1 MRIYCYDRIKRRR
14 LKLKLTQAEVARR
27 AGTAREYFNE
37 IERGKAIPKAT
48 TLAKIADALNVT
60 VGYFFVNDVCNN

>member
-1 MRIYCYDRIKRRR
+1 MRYCPERIRKRR
-14 LKLKLTQAEVARR
+14 LKLKLTQAEVAKR

-37 IERGKAIPKAT
+37 VERGKAIPKVT
-48 TLAKIADALNVT
+48 TLAKIADALDVR